1 METFL
6 HRNGQQLGPYSL
18 AALRSMYEQGEL
30 QSTDIVWDEESQ
42 LWRSVSEFFQ
52 HAPPMLP
59 PVIASRLPPQVQ
71 SENDT
76 VFFSSGLLVVTK
88 TRFVVGPQTFALSG
102 ITSVRAAMFPPDT
115 LGRVLLIVIGV
126 TFALVSLGFFLNLS
140 ASNWA
145 TTLGT
150 GFLFALI
157 AAALFWGA
165 VQHKK
170 AQKNTYAVI
179 LRTAGGEVMAYQSQD
194 GDLMML
200 LTAALNQAIVARG

>member
-42 LWRSVSEFFQ
+42 SWRSVSEFFQ

-59 PVIASRLPPQVQ
+59 PVIAASRLPPRVQ

-88 TRFVVGPQTFALSG
+88 TRFVVGHQTYALSG
-102 ITSVRAAMFPPDT
+102 ITSVRAAMFHPDT
-115 LGRVLLIVIGV
+115 LV
-126 TFALVSLGFFLNLS
+126 
-140 ASNWA
+140 
-145 TTLGT
+145 
-150 GFLFALI
+150 
-157 AAALFWGA
+157 
-165 VQHKK
+165 
-170 AQKNTYAVI
+170 
-179 LRTAGGEVMAYQSQD
+179 
-194 GDLMML
+194 
-200 LTAALNQAIVARG
+200 